1 MQLSLRQDKGISHY
15 RNGYGVETF
24 QELSRKS
31 CTVLVFVQRENSVMS
46 LDNFYKYIYLSRFE
60 RTFWVLKL
68 Q

>member
-46 LDNFYKYIYLSRFE
+46 LDNFYKYIYI
-60 RTFWVLKL
+60 
-68 Q
+68 